1 MTMRPLTAFENKI
14 ILDYNKA
21 SYLNDIRYKC
31 VRALE
36 VDAASGGIEGSRS
49 DYFKSMLALSN
60 AIRAELG
67 LSEADESGADNM
79 SLGDS
84 PDAAAEIEALQAKIT
99 AQEDELISQDDKI
112 AGLEAQFA
120 SIGQLPLT
128 SKEADSKYTKA
139 ELLALLY
146 PHEA

>member
-36 VDAASGGIEGSRS
+36 VDAASGGASGSRS
-49 DYFKSMLALSN
+49 DYFNSMLALSN

-67 LSEADESGADNM
+67 LSEADES
-79 SLGDS
+79 
-84 PDAAAEIEALQAKIT
+84 PVAAAEMEALQAKIDQ
-99 AQEDELISQDDKI
+99 QEDDLIAQDDKI
-112 AGLEAQFA
+112 AALEEQAA
-120 SIGQLPLT
+120 PLSQLPAT
-128 SKEADSKYTKA
+128 SKEADNQYTKA

-146 PHEA
+146 PNEA

>member
-36 VDAASGGIEGSRS
+36 VDAASGGVSGSRS
-49 DYFKSMLALSN
+49 DYFNSMFALSN
-60 AIRAELG
+60 AIRSELG
-67 LSEADESGADNM
+67 LPEAGEA
-79 SLGDS
+79 LADS
-84 PDAAAEIEALQAKIT
+84 PDVSAELESLKAKT
-99 AQEDELISQDDKI
+99 AAQEDELIAQDEKI
-112 AGLEAQFA
+112 AALEAQFA

>member
-36 VDAASGGIEGSRS
+36 VDAASGGASGSRS

-67 LSEADESGADNM
+67 LSEADES
-79 SLGDS
+79 
-84 PDAAAEIEALQAKIT
+84 PVAAAEMEALQAKIT

-128 SKEADSKYTKA
+128 SKEADTKYTKA

>member
-1 MTMRPLTAFENKI
+1 MRPLTAFENKI

-36 VDAASGGIEGSRS
+36 VDAASGGASGSRS
-49 DYFKSMLALSN
+49 DYFNSMLALSN
-60 AIRAELG
+60 AIRTELG
-67 LSEADESGADNM
+67 LSAADES
-79 SLGDS
+79 
-84 PDAAAEIEALQAKIT
+84 PVAAAEIEALQAKIT

-128 SKEADSKYTKA
+128 SKEADTKYTKA